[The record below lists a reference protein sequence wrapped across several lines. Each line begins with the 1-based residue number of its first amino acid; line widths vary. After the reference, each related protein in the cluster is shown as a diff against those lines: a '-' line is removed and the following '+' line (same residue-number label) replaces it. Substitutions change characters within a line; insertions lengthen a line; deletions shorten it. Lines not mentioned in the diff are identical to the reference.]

1 MHSHALARTSVCSL
15 ARFSDNFSLPL
26 IPGAC
31 SALTRYAR
39 NHGAQTVEKCGV
51 TGIGVAEDELGVKRI
66 RHVDT
71 TAGRIRTNC
80 VVNATGVWA
89 PYIGAMAGVSVP
101 LVAMHH
107 SYIVTEKIDGGGH

>member
-1 MHSHALARTSVCSL
+1 M
-15 ARFSDNFSLPL
+15 
-26 IPGAC
+26 
-31 SALTRYAR
+31 
-39 NHGAQTVEKCGV
+39 
-51 TGIGVAEDELGVKRI
+51 TGIGVAEDELGVKRV

-107 SYIVTEKIDGGGH
+107 SYIVTEKIDGGVTDNVTISFGHG